1 MKYIEKN
8 ISKII
13 LVFLFMQPIVDVITA
28 LSIHY
33 LDVSV
38 TIGMIVRF
46 LFLIFCLFYIFF
58 ISKNKYKK
66 NLFIYFLILLIYSLC
81 YIGNLYINEGIST
94 IFINI
99 SNLFKVI
106 YIPVVLIF
114 FYIIYKDKVFKFDS
128 TYLGKIYY
136 VYLFFVFVPS
146 VLGVGL
152 KTYEITKEGSIG
164 FFYSA
169 NEIGGIISILM
180 PFFLVYV
187 LSLKNNIIKWSSIIL
202 FLYILLF
209 MGTKG
214 PLISFGIIC
223 FYYFI
228 KILREFILK
237 KDYINIS
244 AVSVLALVIVFSL
257 CLILPKT
264 TFYENLKVHLEFLKI
279 DSVDDLADFKK
290 IDHLV
295 FSERF
300 SFWGDTNKTYLKED
314 FPTKLLGMSYTGK
327 KTLEKTVEMDY
338 VDIFYHQ
345 GLFGFIIILG
355 PYFVLCFNIIKKY
368 FKVKNK
374 SKYSVVFLSF
384 ILSILLSMFTGHI
397 IVSTNV
403 YIFVALIM
411 NMFYNEINRVV
422 QYEEK

>member
-13 LVFLFMQPIVDVITA
+13 LIFLFMQPIVDVITA

-33 LDVSV
+33 FDVSI

-46 LFLIFCLFYIFF
+46 LFLIFCLCYIFF

-66 NLFIYFLILLIYSLC
+66 KLFIYFLILLIYCLC
-81 YIGNLYINEGIST
+81 YIGNLYINEDMST
-94 IFINI
+94 ILVNV
-99 SNLFKVI
+99 SSLFKVV
-106 YIPVVLIF
+106 YIPIVLIF

-128 TYLGKIYY
+128 KYFGILYYIYL
-136 VYLFFVFVPS
+136 LFVFVPS
-146 VLGVGL
+146 ILGVGL
-152 KTYEITKEGSIG
+152 KTYEVTKEGSIG

-187 LSLKNNIIKWSSIIL
+187 LSLKNTIIKWSSIIL
-202 FLYILLF
+202 FFYILFF

-223 FYYFI
+223 VYYFI
-228 KILREFILK
+228 KLFREFILK
-237 KDYINIS
+237 KDYKNIG
-244 AVSVLALVIVFSL
+244 AITGLVLIIIVSL

-264 TFYENLKVHLEFLKI
+264 TFYDNLKVHLEFLKI
-279 DSVDDLADFKK
+279 DSVDDLANIKK

-300 SFWGDTNKTYLKED
+300 SFWEDTNKIYLKED
-314 FPTKLLGMSYTGK
+314 VPTKLLGMGYVNK
-327 KTLEKTVEMDY
+327 NKLEKTVEMDY

-368 FKVKNK
+368 FKTKNK
-374 SKYSVVFLSF
+374 SKYNILFLSF
-384 ILSILLSMFTGHI
+384 ILSLLLSMFTGHI

-403 YIFVALIM
+403 YIFIALIM

-422 QYEEK
+422 K

>member
-8 ISKII
+8 MSKII
-13 LVFLFMQPIVDVITA
+13 LIFLFMQPIVDVITA

-33 LDVSV
+33 FNVSI

-46 LFLIFCLFYIFF
+46 LFLIFSIIYIFG

-66 NLFIYFLILLIYSLC
+66 KLFIYFLILLIYVLC
-81 YIGNLYINEGIST
+81 YIFNMSKDVST
-94 IFINI
+94 ILVNI
-99 SNLFKVI
+99 SNIFKVI

-114 FYIIYKDKVFKFDS
+114 FYVIYKDKVFKFDKK
-128 TYLGKIYY
+128 YLGILYY
-136 VYLFFVFVPS
+136 VYLFFIFVPS
-146 VLGVGL
+146 VLGIGL
-152 KTYEITKEGSIG
+152 KTYEVTKEGSIG

-214 PLISFGIIC
+214 PLISFGIISL
-223 FYYFI
+223 YYFI
-228 KILREFILK
+228 KLIREFILK
-237 KDYINIS
+237 KDYMNIG
-244 AVSVLALVIVFSL
+244 AVCLLVLVVIFSL
-257 CLILPKT
+257 CLVLPKT

-279 DSVDDLADFKK
+279 DSVDDLADLKK

-300 SFWGDTNKTYLKED
+300 SFWEDTNKIYVRKNI
-314 FPTKLLGMSYTGK
+314 PTKLLGMGYTLEEE
-327 KTLEKTVEMDY
+327 LEKTVEMDY
-338 VDIFYHQ
+338 VDMFYHQ
-345 GLFGFIIILG
+345 GILGFIIILG
-355 PYFVLCFNIIKKY
+355 PYFVLCFDIIKKY
-368 FKVKNK
+368 FKVKDK
-374 SKYSVVFLSF
+374 SKYSVMFLSF
-384 ILSILLSMFTGHI
+384 VLSILLTMFTGHI

-422 QYEEK
+422 K